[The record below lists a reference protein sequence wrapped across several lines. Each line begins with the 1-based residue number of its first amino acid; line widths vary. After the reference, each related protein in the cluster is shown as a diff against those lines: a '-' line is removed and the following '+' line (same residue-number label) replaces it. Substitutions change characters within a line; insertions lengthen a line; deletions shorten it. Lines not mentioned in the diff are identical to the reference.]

1 MTVQINIPPVLQAL
15 VSGVNRIEVQGS
27 TVGECL
33 NEMVEKYPQL
43 KPKLFNKRGELPKG
57 VSIFINRENAF
68 PKPLSRP
75 VRPGDKI
82 YISHIVLGG

>member
-1 MTVQINIPPVLQAL
+1 MTVEINIPPVFQAM
-15 VSGVNRIEVQGS
+15 VKGVHRIDVNGG

-33 NEMVEKYPQL
+33 NEMAAKYPQL
-43 KPKLFNKRGELPKG
+43 KAKLFNKRGKLPHG
-57 VSIFINRENAF
+57 ISIYINGENAF
-68 PKPLSRP
+68 PKPLSKP